1 MPLNKADL
9 AEFAPALPHDSP
21 FLIHTIQANSGELIG
36 AYELGKRTLTVR
48 SEFNGAIVAVT
59 LSGERGGAGDTV
71 YIPAPIVVEIMDF
84 LRTKQINNIFGGD
97 TDE

>member
-1 MPLNKADL
+1 MHPIKDVLKQV
-9 AEFAPALPHDSP
+9 APNLPHDSP

-71 YIPAPIVVEIMDF
+71 YLKRGEFERGKESPWIY
-84 LRTKQINNIFGGD
+84 LWG
-97 TDE
+97 